1 MATAMTAVPRVAR
14 LVLRR
19 NIALRSNLRQDG
31 GRRAKATDTG
41 AQRERRDAGGAANIE
56 SKPSVKV
63 PAAPAWVWL
72 EPAMRPL
79 RFFEKAQARRPL
91 VVQLIS
97 SICIWFLGD
106 LSAQTISSTEE
117 NDSYDPVRAI
127 RAVVIGG
134 IFSIP
139 SYKWFMWLGRSF
151 NFSSQILSLAT
162 KTVFNQ
168 LTFAP
173 FFNTYFFTM
182 QSLLSGA
189 TVEETIERVKRT
201 VPILWVNSC
210 KLWPAVTAFSFA
222 FVPAQFRSIFV
233 GVIAI
238 GWQTWLSLLNMRA
251 AAKAKAELEAS
262 HSG

>member
-1 MATAMTAVPRVAR
+1 M
-14 LVLRR
+14 LRR
-19 NIALRSNLRQDG
+19 ILILPSHLRRHGQSG
-31 GRRAKATDTG
+31 ARRAKSTNTDTDTG
-41 AQRERRDAGGAANIE
+41 DEL
-56 SKPSVKV
+56 KPNMT

-72 EPAMRPL
+72 QPAMKPL
-79 RFFEKAQARRPL
+79 RFFERAQARRPL
-91 VVQLIS
+91 SVQLIS

-106 LSAQTISSTEE
+106 LSAQSMSSTEE
-117 NDSYDPVRAI
+117 DPDGSYSPLRAL
-127 RAVVIGG
+127 RAVVIGA

-151 NFSSQILSLAT
+151 NYSSQMLSLAT

-173 FFNTYFFTM
+173 LFNTYFFTM

-189 TVEETIERVKRT
+189 SVQETVERVKRT
-201 VPILWVNSC
+201 VPVSWINSC

-233 GVIAI
+233 GIIAI
-238 GWQTWLSLLNMRA
+238 GWQTWLSLLNQRA
-251 AAKAKAELEAS
+251 ALRAKAELEHA
-262 HSG
+262 HSE

>member
-1 MATAMTAVPRVAR
+1 MASAMTVSQRAAR

-19 NIALRSNLRQDG
+19 NITLRSHLRQSG
-31 GRRAKATDTG
+31 GRRAKSTESETTG
-41 AQRERRDAGGAANIE
+41 VQRERRDAA
-56 SKPSVKV
+56 SKPNIT

-79 RFFEKAQARRPL
+79 RSFERAQARRPL
-91 VVQLIS
+91 LVQLIS
-97 SICIWFLGD
+97 SVCIWFLGD
-106 LSAQTISSTEE
+106 LSAQSISSTEE
-117 NDSYDPVRAI
+117 DGGYSPMRAL

-162 KTVFNQ
+162 KTLFNQ

-173 FFNTYFFTM
+173 FFNTYFFMM

-189 TVEETIERVKRT
+189 TVEETVERVKRT
-201 VPILWVNSC
+201 VPISWINSC

-238 GWQTWLSLLNMRA
+238 GWQTWLSLLNQRA
-251 AAKAKAELEAS
+251 ALRAKAQLEHA
-262 HSG
+262 HAR

>member
-1 MATAMTAVPRVAR
+1 MTVPQRAAR

-19 NIALRSNLRQDG
+19 DYILRSHLRQFG
-31 GRRAKATDTG
+31 ARRGKSTDTDTG
-41 AQRERRDAGGAANIE
+41 VQRERRDAGNKPNIT
-56 SKPSVKV
+56 

-72 EPAMRPL
+72 EPAMKPL
-79 RFFEKAQARRPL
+79 RFFERAQARRPL
-91 VVQLIS
+91 LVQFIS

-106 LSAQTISSTEE
+106 LSAQSISSTEE
-117 NDSYDPVRAI
+117 DGSYSPLRAL

-151 NFSSQILSLAT
+151 NYSSQILSLAT

-173 FFNTYFFTM
+173 LFNTYFFTM

-189 TVEETIERVKRT
+189 TVEETVERVKRT
-201 VPILWVNSC
+201 VPVSWINSC

-233 GVIAI
+233 GIIAI
-238 GWQTWLSLLNMRA
+238 GWQTWLSLLNQRA
-251 AAKAKAELEAS
+251 ALKAKAELEHA